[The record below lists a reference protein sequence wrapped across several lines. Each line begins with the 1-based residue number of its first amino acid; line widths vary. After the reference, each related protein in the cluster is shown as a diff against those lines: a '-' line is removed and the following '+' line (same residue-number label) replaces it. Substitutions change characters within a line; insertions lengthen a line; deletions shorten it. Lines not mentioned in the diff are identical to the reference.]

1 MSTFNIYEEI
11 TNRILAE
18 MEKGIIPWQKPWTCS
33 NGAVSHTTGRPYSLL
48 NQMLLMMDEPEENTT
63 DEIPVKEYLTF
74 NQIKAAGGSIKKGE
88 KSKFVVFWKMYEKE
102 SVNDDGTLATE
113 VIPLLRYYHVFE
125 VGQCEGINRKWAGT
139 ARPKLDPVEEAEQI
153 VTTYFGRETCKLHI
167 HETNRAYYSPSS
179 DLVNVP
185 KMSQYDASAAYY
197 STLFHEMTHST
208 GHKTRLDR
216 FITGSTFFGSEVY
229 SKEELVAELGSA
241 FLLNRA
247 RIDCQKA
254 FRNSVAY
261 LQGWSKA
268 LKGDRNLFVSA
279 ASKAE
284 AAVNYIING
293 KEATNE

>member
-1 MSTFNIYEEI
+1 MFNIYEEI

-33 NGAVSHTTGRPYSLL
+33 GGAVSHTTGRPYSLL
-48 NQMLLMMDEPEENTT
+48 NQILLMMDDDNEDAEQQS
-63 DEIPVKEYLTF
+63 VKEYLTF
-74 NQIKAAGGSIKKGE
+74 NQIKATGGSIKKGE

-102 SVNDDGTLATE
+102 RENENGEKTKD

-125 VGQCEGINRKWAGT
+125 VGQCDGIKRKWSQEKQQI
-139 ARPKLDPVEEAEQI
+139 PDPIDEADG
-153 VTTYFGRETCKLHI
+153 VVKTYFDREACRLHI
-167 HETNRAYYSPSS
+167 HETDRAYYSPSQ

-185 KMSQYDASAAYY
+185 QLSQYKVAGEYY

-247 RIDCQKA
+247 HIDCQKA

-293 KEATNE
+293 KEEKK

>member
-1 MSTFNIYEEI
+1 MMM
-11 TNRILAE
+11 A
-18 MEKGIIPWQKPWTCS
+18 PWPQRS
-33 NGAVSHTTGRPYSLL
+33 S
-48 NQMLLMMDEPEENTT
+48 
-63 DEIPVKEYLTF
+63 
-74 NQIKAAGGSIKKGE
+74 
-88 KSKFVVFWKMYEKE
+88 
-102 SVNDDGTLATE
+102 
-113 VIPLLRYYHVFE
+113 PLLRYYHVFE
-125 VGQCEGINRKWAGT
+125 VGQCDGINRKWAGT

-153 VTTYFGRETCKLHI
+153 VTTYFGRESCKLHI

-247 RIDCQKA
+247 HIDCQKA

-293 KEATNE
+293 KEEKK